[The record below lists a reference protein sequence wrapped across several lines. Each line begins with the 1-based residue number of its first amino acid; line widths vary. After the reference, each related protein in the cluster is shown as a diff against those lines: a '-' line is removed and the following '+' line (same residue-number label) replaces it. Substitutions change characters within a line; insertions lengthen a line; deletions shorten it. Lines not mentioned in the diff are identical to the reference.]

1 MQYAWKV
8 YLLGLLEAI
17 PILFLCTALATQNCY
32 ERARRSR
39 FGNHP
44 QRLEKAP
51 CQRYSS
57 RRSFRPPLVC
67 FPQGYKVGHVPQ
79 PICDASGHR
88 WSPANCTMNL
98 DEVVGEI
105 IERRRCGVILQLAR
119 ESVAQARVSPL
130 RPGLLTTH
138 PLPGATLRAVA
149 KEFPSSAPDS
159 DSDVVAGTLYLVG
172 TPIGNLEDITLRAL
186 RILKEVDLIACE
198 DTRQTMKLLDHY
210 GIEKPTVS
218 YHEHNELTRAAELV
232 VHLERGDNIAMVS
245 DAGMPG
251 VSDPGYR
258 LVALAVRHHIR
269 VVPIPGASAFLSALV
284 ASGLPTD
291 SFHFGGFLPAKE
303 GARRTVLE
311 VVRTSPRTEIFYEAP
326 HRVVETLRDIVDTLG
341 PERHVV
347 IAREVTKLHEEFL
360 RGRAEDLSAQLQA
373 RGEVRGEITLLIG
386 KGEEGSPQHPSGKT
400 IAQRVRELVA
410 AEQLDEKAA
419 LKQAAREFGLS
430 KSATYREFQRG
441 K

>member
-1 MQYAWKV
+1 MTKELQSSVKDNDNEV
-8 YLLGLLEAI
+8 
-17 PILFLCTALATQNCY
+17 TA
-32 ERARRSR
+32 
-39 FGNHP
+39 P
-44 QRLEKAP
+44 
-51 CQRYSS
+51 
-57 RRSFRPPLVC
+57 
-67 FPQGYKVGHVPQ
+67 
-79 PICDASGHR
+79 
-88 WSPANCTMNL
+88 
-98 DEVVGEI
+98 
-105 IERRRCGVILQLAR
+105 
-119 ESVAQARVSPL
+119 
-130 RPGLLTTH
+130 
-138 PLPGATLRAVA
+138 
-149 KEFPSSAPDS
+149 
-159 DSDVVAGTLYLVG
+159 GTLYLVG

-186 RILKEVDLIACE
+186 RTLKEVDLIACE
-198 DTRQTMKLLDHY
+198 DTRQTMKLLNHY
-210 GIEKPTVS
+210 GIEKPTIS
-218 YHEHNELTRAAELV
+218 YHEHNELTRSAELV

-258 LVALAVRHHIR
+258 LVALAVRHHIS

-303 GARRTVLE
+303 GARRSLLE
-311 VVRTSPRTEIFYEAP
+311 VVRTAPRTEIFYDAP
-326 HRVVETLRDIVDTLG
+326 HRIVETLRDIVDILG

-360 RGRAEDLSAQLQA
+360 RGRADTVLAQLEQ
-373 RGEVRGEITLLIG
+373 RGDVRGEITLLIG
-386 KGEEGSPQHPSGKT
+386 KAEDNVPPHPSSHNVAKR
-400 IAQRVRELVA
+400 IRELMA